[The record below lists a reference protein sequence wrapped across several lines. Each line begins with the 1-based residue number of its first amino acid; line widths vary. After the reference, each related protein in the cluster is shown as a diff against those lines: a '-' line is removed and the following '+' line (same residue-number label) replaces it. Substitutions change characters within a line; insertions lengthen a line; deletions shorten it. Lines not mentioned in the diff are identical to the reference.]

1 MEEYKYVIKV
11 GYNKYLQFIDDIEDY
26 WLVNNKKLAKVLSEE
41 WYEKRVDILNKLI
54 DLGLT
59 IPHFESA

>member
-11 GYNKYLQFIDDIEDY
+11 GYNKYLQFIDNIEDY

-41 WYEKRVDILNKLI
+41 WYEKRVETLDKLI